1 MGAVGEGH
9 GGGDASELLGGDH
22 AGEQAGVG
30 AAVAFVDRDAVEA
43 EVAEHRPEVGVP
55 AVVAV
60 HLVGDGVDFGVGE
73 VADDGAEHLLG
84 FSELDHGGPRFV
96 RSDG

>member
-1 MGAVGEGH
+1 MGAVGECH
-9 GGGDASELLGGDH
+9 GSGDASELLGRDH

-60 HLVGDGVDFGVGE
+60 HLVSDGVDFGVGE
-73 VADDGAEHLLG
+73 VADDGTEHLLG
-84 FSELDHGGPRFV
+84 FSELEHGGPRFV